1 MSQALSEAN
10 GTLNRTR
17 GLGPIS
23 AMFLVAGNM
32 IGSGLF
38 LLPASLAAIG
48 SASLVGWVIA
58 SVGALLIAGVFA
70 TLGVIRPSD
79 DGLVRYPAD
88 ALHPFFGFLSW
99 GAYWISAWVGNVAIA
114 IAAVGYLEVFLPQI
128 IGPIPTLIATLGV
141 IWALVIANLVG
152 AKLVVRISAST
163 LVIGLI
169 PILAAIV
176 LGFARFDPQVFA
188 ASWNVSGQPLAKAV
202 PGSLVLIFWAF
213 MGLESATVA
222 AAAVDNPKRNVPIA
236 AIGGVCLAALVYTLA
251 TAAVMGVI
259 PAQALAKSSAPFAE
273 VVAHVAGP
281 AAGAIVAACALAKTL
296 GTLGGWV
303 LCTAE
308 AGRAGA
314 ASGYLPKALSEVR
327 ADRKPVRDILLTAVL
342 MTVAAF
348 VTLSPTL
355 IRQFN
360 VLINLAVL
368 LVLTVYILCAMSLVR
383 FSGAIESPRL
393 RGLAQAMAMVAGG
406 FCIWMMI
413 ASFGH

>member
-1 MSQALSEAN
+1 MSQALSETFSKRDRS
-10 GTLNRTR
+10 G
-17 GLGPIS
+17 GLGPLS
-23 AMFLVAGNM
+23 ATLLVAGNM

-38 LLPASLAAIG
+38 LLPASLASIG
-48 SASLVGWVIA
+48 SSSLVGWVVAAIA
-58 SVGALLIAGVFA
+58 ALLIAGVFA
-70 TLGVIRPSD
+70 ILGTIRPSD

-88 ALHPFFGFLSW
+88 ALHPSLGFVCW
-99 GAYWISAWVGNVAIA
+99 AAYWISAWVGNVAIA

-128 IGPIPTLIATLGV
+128 IGPIPTLIATLSV

-152 AKLVVRISAST
+152 ARLVVRISAST
-163 LVIGLI
+163 LFIGLI
-169 PILAAIV
+169 PIVAAIV
-176 LGFARFDPQVFA
+176 LGLSHFDPKVFM
-188 ASWNVSGQPLAKAV
+188 ASWNVSGQPLNRAI

-222 AAAVDNPKRNVPIA
+222 AAAVDNPRRNVPIA
-236 AIGGVCLAALVYTLA
+236 AIGGVSLAALVYILA

-259 PAQALAKSSAPFAE
+259 PAAQLAKSSAPFAE
-273 VVAHVAGP
+273 VVARVAGS
-281 AAGAIVAACALAKTL
+281 AAGAIIAGCALFKTL

-303 LCTAE
+303 LVTAE

-314 ASGYLPKALSEVR
+314 ASGYLPRFVSEVDP
-327 ADRKPVRDILLTAVL
+327 ARKPVRDILLTAVL
-342 MTVAAF
+342 MSVTAF

-383 FSGAIESPRL
+383 YAGAIQSPLL
-393 RGLAQAMAMVAGG
+393 RGLARIIAMAAGG
-406 FCIWMMI
+406 FCLWMII
-413 ASFGH
+413 ASFTR